1 MEIDLTDARGDV
13 VFLEQCETLLKTDE
27 GFARMRLF
35 VRKFKRQGGEGK
47 TPGDFDQ
54 LVTDLK
60 EKAGGDT
67 EEDKLRAFLEGKDD
81 VNFGD
86 LQVTMNNA

>member
-1 MEIDLTDARGDV
+1 
-13 VFLEQCETLLKTDE
+13 
-27 GFARMRLF
+27 MRLF
-35 VRKFKRQGGEGK
+35 VRKFKRQGGEAN

-67 EEDKLRAFLEGKDD
+67 EKDDLRAFLEGEEGY
-81 VNFGD
+81 NFD
-86 LQVTMNNA
+86 AIQLTMNNA